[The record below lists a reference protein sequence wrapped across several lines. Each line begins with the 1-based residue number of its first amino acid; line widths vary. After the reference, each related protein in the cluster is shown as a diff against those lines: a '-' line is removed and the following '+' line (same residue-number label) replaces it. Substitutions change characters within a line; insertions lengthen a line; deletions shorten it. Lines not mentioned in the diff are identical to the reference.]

1 MIINTAAVAP
11 LPGVDKSQPEH
22 LAWAIVIAIALSFVL
37 AAIEISN
44 ESKKPLR
51 SCLVFQSFFYCCLLT
66 FGNVVTTLIAT
77 VLVTKMDPDL
87 KPYYFIFAA
96 FTGVFAFETILKN
109 TNVTV
114 LDKGVLTIQVWI
126 NKALTAAAAAAIE
139 RDIQR
144 TNIENG
150 KLAKRLSAIP
160 EIDLNTF
167 VALKLSGGSPS
178 IVKQLDNAAT
188 TNNADRRLYKAYAIV
203 TAVSRSE
210 VASFLGGR

>member
-1 MIINTAAVAP
+1 MIINNAAAAP
-11 LPGVDKSQPEH
+11 PPGVGNNSPEH
-22 LAWAIVIAIALSFVL
+22 LVWAIVIAIALSSVL
-37 AAIEISN
+37 AAIEIAS

-51 SCLVFQSFFYCCLLT
+51 SCLVVQSFFYFCLLT
-66 FGNVVTTLIAT
+66 FGNVVTTLMAT
-77 VLVTKMDPDL
+77 VLVTRMDPGL

-96 FTGVFAFETILKN
+96 FIGVFAFETILKN

-114 LDKGVLTIQVWI
+114 LDKGVLTIQEWI
-126 NKALTAAAAAAIE
+126 NKALTAAAAATIV

-144 TNIENG
+144 TDIANG

-167 VALKLSGGSPS
+167 VVLKLAAGSTN
-178 IVKQLDNAAT
+178 IVQQLDTMAM
-188 TNNADRRLYKAYAIV
+188 TNNADPRLYKAYAIV

-210 VASFLGGR
+210 VASFLSGR